1 MLMQFVVEAPS
12 IGIVV
17 PTLLLKVGSLHVGG
31 LMHVWGLTE
40 TSNSVHHSVHLW
52 VQLAHHQRFVH
63 EISGVS
69 FHHLVW
75 PLKF

>member
-1 MLMQFVVEAPS
+1 
-12 IGIVV
+12 
-17 PTLLLKVGSLHVGG
+17 
-31 LMHVWGLTE
+31 MHVWGLTE

-52 VQLAHHQRFVH
+52 VQLAHHQCFVH

-69 FHHLVW
+69 FYHLVW